1 MFPEAHQKR
10 DGFQGN
16 YLLCILEERRNHCG
30 ELHGPHAGDKDKKT
44 ELQKMAWEAL
54 TWLNGNKSFTLR
66 ELCKRFVLGTLD

>member
-54 TWLNGNKSFTLR
+54 TWLNGNKKLYPQRVMQTVCSR
-66 ELCKRFVLGTLD
+66 YP